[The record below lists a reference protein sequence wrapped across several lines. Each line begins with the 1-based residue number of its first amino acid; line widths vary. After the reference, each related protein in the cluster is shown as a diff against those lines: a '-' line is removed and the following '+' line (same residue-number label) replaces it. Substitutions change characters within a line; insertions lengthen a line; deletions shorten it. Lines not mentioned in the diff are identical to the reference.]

1 MPQFSELL
9 IFYLIVIGVVAV
21 TVTLI
26 DKKRSKIKRSKR
38 IPEVTLMLVGL
49 FGGALPMYVTMKVIR
64 HKTKHK
70 KFMIGLPL
78 AIILHIIFLLW
89 YVF

>member
-78 AIILHIIFLLW
+78 EIILHITFLLW